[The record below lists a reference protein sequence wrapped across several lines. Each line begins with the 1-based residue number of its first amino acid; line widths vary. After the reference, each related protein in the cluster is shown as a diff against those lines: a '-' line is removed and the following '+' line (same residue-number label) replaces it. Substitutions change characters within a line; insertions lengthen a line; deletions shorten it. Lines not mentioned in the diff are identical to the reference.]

1 MPDSSNQDRIEA
13 SGTRELFLERR
24 GVIPSPLERRVHG
37 WKDIEA
43 ALDDLAA
50 RDFPPLTNSF
60 SDGIAFVTF
69 AYDIDGVSMEIAKYG
84 TCLQH
89 ILDPPPPIH
98 CLGGNFGL
106 KVDGVLPTSWKW
118 TTLQGAD
125 GWGKWEEG
133 QWFDRL
139 FREEMPA
146 DSEASSELAR
156 EIWTRA
162 LALADDLERYI
173 VSEGIGLLMVVNVN
187 SNPGNLS
194 YALATVLASE
204 RTGCPVLNNNHDFYW
219 EGGKPASERAPGEEP
234 GPRDHFYRN
243 QNSKSFFRVF
253 KRLLPWDGRRWIQVN
268 INSLQSQ
275 TLIEEQEFDP
285 LDVDIV
291 GTLIEESFFQPC
303 SEKEKRQHR
312 LRMAHILS
320 DGEQMIQPVAVE
332 SFLAGA
338 SDWMRD
344 QHPVVCGAEPGL
356 ELDIVSSDALYLLQP
371 TRVVA
376 RKRMERDWELIGAL
390 LEHPPF
396 RETFETRPEL
406 TLTLHVTGP
415 VPIEHQTDLERM
427 LGAYRKVLEHLPDSI
442 GRRLFLAFSVGTENH
457 PTLHENGLG
466 RIGIAGIYKLA
477 EVVLFPSLTEG
488 RGLPIPESAA
498 AGVPIICSRYQPEEV
513 FAAVIGEQLPED
525 QQIRYYL
532 FPEGEFGADLLESLA
547 SILLDPNSLADRIH
561 RNREIVRGRFSMSD
575 MNHSFERYLE
585 RLRKKSGV

>member
-1 MPDSSNQDRIEA
+1 MSHHLPLPDLR
-13 SGTRELFLERR
+13 ERR
-24 GVIPSPLERRVHG
+24 IRD

-43 ALDDLAA
+43 VLDDLAD
-50 RDFPPLTNSF
+50 RDLPRPKNSF

-84 TCLQH
+84 ACLEH
-89 ILDPPPPIH
+89 ILDPSPPIH

-106 KVDGVLPTSWKW
+106 KVGGVFPTSWKR

-125 GWGKWEEG
+125 GWGKWDEG

-139 FREEMPA
+139 FRDEMPA

-173 VSEGIGLLMVVNVN
+173 ESEGIGLLMVVNVN

-194 YALATVLASE
+194 YSLATVLASE

-243 QNSKSFFRVF
+243 QHNGSFFRIF

-268 INSLQSQ
+268 INFLQSQ
-275 TLIEEQEFDP
+275 TLLEEQGFDP
-285 LDVDIV
+285 LDTDTV
-291 GTLIEESFFQPC
+291 GTLIEKSFFRPC
-303 SEKEKRQHR
+303 SEEEKRQHR

-320 DGEQMIQPVAVE
+320 DGEPVIQPVAVE
-332 SFLAGA
+332 SFLARA
-338 SDWMRD
+338 SAWMRD

-356 ELDIVSSDALYLLQP
+356 ELDIASSDALYLLQP

-396 RETFETRPEL
+396 REAFETRTAL

-415 VPIEHQTDLERM
+415 VPIEHLTDLERVV
-427 LGAYRKVLEHLPDSI
+427 GAYRKVLGHLPDTI
-442 GRRLFLAFSVGTENH
+442 GRRVFLAFSVGTENH

-477 EVVLFPSLTEG
+477 DVVLFPSLTEG

-513 FAAVIGEQLPED
+513 FAAVIGEQLPEQ
-525 QQIRYYL
+525 QQIQYVL
-532 FPEGEFGADLLESLA
+532 FPEGEFGADLLESLT
-547 SILLDPNSLADRIH
+547 SILLDPALLADRIR
-561 RNREIVRGRFSMSD
+561 RNREIVRGRFAMPEMSR
-575 MNHSFERYLE
+575 SFERYLE
-585 RLRKKSGV
+585 RLRKKSGA